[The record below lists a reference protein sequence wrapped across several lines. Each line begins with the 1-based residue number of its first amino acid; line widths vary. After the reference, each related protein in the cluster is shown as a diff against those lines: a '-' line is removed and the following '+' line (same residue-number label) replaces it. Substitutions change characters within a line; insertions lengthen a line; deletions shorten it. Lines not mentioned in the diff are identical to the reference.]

1 MSFIEQF
8 GGNKE
13 TGRNTGLAAVRK
25 AVESGMTINEI
36 RSQLAR
42 EGIATG
48 SKATEY
54 LAARPATSF
63 IAQYGGNE
71 ETFSHSGYQA
81 LERARQSGL
90 SDAQIRAQ
98 AAAEGVSFGYR
109 AEESLRQS
117 SIADSFKQQLAA
129 MQAQRQAE
137 LDAMQRSFA
146 QQMAQADQE
155 ARRRARELQIAQ
167 QTQMA
172 NVARG
177 SAEGQFK
184 LGTQRDGKGVAAFK
198 RRLQITPA
206 TAQGL
211 SIATN
216 AAQSTN
222 MLNV

>member
-1 MSFIEQF
+1 MEYFGLPLNMTVGEAIDMAGIYGFVNQSTIDSFLTDQDISEDSEF
-8 GGNKE
+8 SPILDEILNG
-13 TGRNTGLAAVRK
+13 TVREDFIMTKDYTVK
-25 AVESGMTINEI
+25 AVVDQPRG
-36 RSQLAR
+36 
-42 EGIATG
+42 
-48 SKATEY
+48 KW
-54 LAARPATSF
+54 
-63 IAQYGGNE
+63 
-71 ETFSHSGYQA
+71 
-81 LERARQSGL
+81 
-90 SDAQIRAQ
+90 
-98 AAAEGVSFGYR
+98 
-109 AEESLRQS
+109 QS

-184 LGTQRDGKGVAAFK
+184 LGAQRDGKGVAAFK

-216 AAQSTN
+216 AALSTN